1 MENQSIS
8 TFYQRVTPEM
18 IPHML
23 GRTVCL
29 VGKFKSFRDGVLCLN
44 VDNSTIQI
52 VDIDEFPETNDV
64 LEIRGKVNERG
75 QIEAQEYSTFKEN
88 FGIIFFL

>member
-1 MENQSIS
+1 
-8 TFYQRVTPEM
+8 M

-44 VDNSTIQI
+44 VDNSIYVFLIIGTIHI

-75 QIEAQEYSTFKEN
+75 
-88 FGIIFFL
+88 